1 MTALWDVIDCLCLHR
16 NVMFNYSPYRLNS
29 CVGPGEDA
37 KVKIYFTPTQSGLR
51 KLLVDFNSNKLC
63 HIKGFRNVIIGK

>member
-1 MTALWDVIDCLCLHR
+1 MSVIDRLSMPTGVTFNDTLHR
-16 NVMFNYSPYRLNS
+16 LDS

-37 KVKIYFTPTQSGLR
+37 KVKIYFTPTHSGMR
-51 KLLVDFNSNKLC
+51 KLLVDFDSNKLC